1 MSAASTLKSLSISSR
16 LSLGFGCLLVLL
28 VAVAAVGQLSVGK
41 VHDQMTQITGVGAN
55 KAKLV
60 NGMLESVSA
69 IGIQSRSAAMLN
81 DIDPKQAR
89 EQIVAVGKTL
99 KEYAAQ
105 EAALSELLTPAKAT
119 PAELKLL
126 SEVQALGGKTRPE
139 LDSAIKAADDGDT
152 VSATLALMT
161 RVAPAETAW
170 RAKLREL
177 IELQNTLNAEATASA
192 EQTQSSARVV
202 GGLLVL
208 LAIGLGALIAWRIT
222 ASITAPIG
230 RAVVVAERIARGDLT
245 SQVEVRIHDETG
257 RLLEAIAAMQER
269 LRTLVG
275 EIGQTADSILVA
287 SSEVASGNL
296 DLSQRTEQTSHNLQ
310 SAASS
315 LVDLTG
321 TVSQSADSA
330 RQANQ
335 LASTASDA
343 ATRGGEVVGQVVR
356 TMDTISASSRKIADI
371 ISVIDGI
378 AFQTNILALNAAV
391 EAARAGEQGRGFAV
405 VAGEVRNLAGRS
417 AQAAREIKALI
428 GTSVDQVQ
436 EGSTLVNHAGKT
448 IEELVQS
455 VRRVSDIMGEITAA
469 TQEQSQ
475 RIGHVSQSVGAL
487 EEMTQ
492 QNAALVEEGAA
503 AADSLKDQA
512 GRLTQMVGTFRPR
525 RSTGGG
531 AGAHTHH
538 SPTPTGLGPV
548 TRSCP
553 AAQLTGLSHGRTLP
567 EGKRTAPQGAVT
579 LDRSAARSSTRRPPY
594 STRMAPCAS
603 SAESASF
610 TRWRDSPTR

>member
-1 MSAASTLKSLSISSR
+1 MPAASSLKSLSISSR
-16 LSLGFGCLLVLL
+16 LGLGFGCMLVLV

-41 VHDQMTQITGVGAN
+41 VHEQMLQITGAGAS
-55 KAKLV
+55 KSRLV

-81 DIDPKQAR
+81 DIDPRQAR
-89 EQIVAVGKTL
+89 EQIAAISATL
-99 KEYAAQ
+99 KEYGRQ
-105 EAALSELLTPAKAT
+105 ETALAELLTPAGAT
-119 PAELKLL
+119 SAEVRLL
-126 SEVQALGGKTRPE
+126 GEVQALGRKARPE
-139 LDSAIKAADDGDT
+139 LDNAIKSADDGDT

-161 RVAPAETAW
+161 RVAPVETAW

-177 IELQNTLNAEATASA
+177 IELQGSLNADATASA
-192 EQTQSSARVV
+192 EQTQGNARMVA
-202 GGLLVL
+202 GLLVV
-208 LAIGLGALIAWRIT
+208 LAIALGALIAWRIT

-245 SQVEVRIHDETG
+245 SQVEVRIQDETG

-310 SAASS
+310 GAAAA

-321 TVSQSADSA
+321 TVSQSADAA

-343 ATRGGEVVGQVVR
+343 ATRGGEVVSQVVR

-405 VAGEVRNLAGRS
+405 VAGEVRSLAGRS
-417 AQAAREIKALI
+417 AHAAREIKALI

-448 IEELVQS
+448 IEELVLS

-475 RIGHVSQSVGAL
+475 RIGHVSHSVGEL

-512 GRLTQMVGTFRPR
+512 GRLTQMVGTFRLTR
-525 RSTGGG
+525 DGDGGG
-531 AGAHTHH
+531 NHWSGAASPAPVPVPAPPQRAGLQ
-538 SPTPTGLGPV
+538 SPSRGQQPSLPV
-548 TRSCP
+548 
-553 AAQLTGLSHGRTLP
+553 
-567 EGKRTAPQGAVT
+567 
-579 LDRSAARSSTRRPPY
+579 
-594 STRMAPCAS
+594 
-603 SAESASF
+603 
-610 TRWRDSPTR
+610 

>member
-1 MSAASTLKSLSISSR
+1 
-16 LSLGFGCLLVLL
+16 
-28 VAVAAVGQLSVGK
+28 
-41 VHDQMTQITGVGAN
+41 
-55 KAKLV
+55 
-60 NGMLESVSA
+60 
-69 IGIQSRSAAMLN
+69 
-81 DIDPKQAR
+81 
-89 EQIVAVGKTL
+89 
-99 KEYAAQ
+99 
-105 EAALSELLTPAKAT
+105 
-119 PAELKLL
+119 
-126 SEVQALGGKTRPE
+126 VQALGKKTRPE
-139 LDSAIKAADDGDT
+139 LDTAIKAADDGDT

-170 RAKLREL
+170 RTKLGEL
-177 IELQNTLNAEATASA
+177 IDLQNTLNAEATASA
-192 EQTQSSARVV
+192 EHTQSQARVV

-222 ASITAPIG
+222 TSITAPIG

-343 ATRGGEVVGQVVR
+343 ATRGGEVVSQVVR

-417 AQAAREIKALI
+417 ANAAREIKALI

-436 EGSTLVNHAGKT
+436 EGSTL
-448 IEELVQS
+448 
-455 VRRVSDIMGEITAA
+455 
-469 TQEQSQ
+469 
-475 RIGHVSQSVGAL
+475 VGAL

-512 GRLTQMVGTFRPR
+512 GRLTQMVGTFRLTR
-525 RSTGGG
+525 DGGDDNSWG
-531 AGAHTHH
+531 AG
-538 SPTPTGLGPV
+538 SP
-548 TRSCP
+548 
-553 AAQLTGLSHGRTLP
+553 
-567 EGKRTAPQGAVT
+567 
-579 LDRSAARSSTRRPPY
+579 
-594 STRMAPCAS
+594 
-603 SAESASF
+603 SASPMAVPAPAR
-610 TRWRDSPTR
+610 TTGSRPLSSPPSRPRALPRS

>member
-1 MSAASTLKSLSISSR
+1 M
-16 LSLGFGCLLVLL
+16 
-28 VAVAAVGQLSVGK
+28 
-41 VHDQMTQITGVGAN
+41 
-55 KAKLV
+55 
-60 NGMLESVSA
+60 
-69 IGIQSRSAAMLN
+69 
-81 DIDPKQAR
+81 
-89 EQIVAVGKTL
+89 
-99 KEYAAQ
+99 
-105 EAALSELLTPAKAT
+105 
-119 PAELKLL
+119 
-126 SEVQALGGKTRPE
+126 
-139 LDSAIKAADDGDT
+139 
-152 VSATLALMT
+152 
-161 RVAPAETAW
+161 
-170 RAKLREL
+170 
-177 IELQNTLNAEATASA
+177 
-192 EQTQSSARVV
+192 V

-436 EGSTLVNHAGKT
+436 EGSALVNHAGKT

-475 RIGHVSQSVGAL
+475 RIGQVSGSVGEL

-512 GRLTQMVGTFRPR
+512 GRLTQMVGTFRLSR
-525 RSTGGG
+525 KDGGNEDSWG
-531 AGAHTHH
+531 TAG
-538 SPTPTGLGPV
+538 
-548 TRSCP
+548 P
-553 AAQLTGLSHGRTLP
+553 AASPLAVP
-567 EGKRTAPQGAVT
+567 APAHKA
-579 LDRSAARSSTRRPPY
+579 AAR
-594 STRMAPCAS
+594 APALP
-603 SAESASF
+603 
-610 TRWRDSPTR
+610 RN

>member
-1 MSAASTLKSLSISSR
+1 MQE
-16 LSLGFGCLLVLL
+16 LGR
-28 VAVAAVGQLSVGK
+28 
-41 VHDQMTQITGVGAN
+41 
-55 KAKLV
+55 KA
-60 NGMLESVSA
+60 
-69 IGIQSRSAAMLN
+69 
-81 DIDPKQAR
+81 
-89 EQIVAVGKTL
+89 
-99 KEYAAQ
+99 
-105 EAALSELLTPAKAT
+105 
-119 PAELKLL
+119 
-126 SEVQALGGKTRPE
+126 RPE
-139 LDSAIKAADDGDT
+139 LANAIKAADDGDT

-161 RVAPAETAW
+161 RVAPGETAW
-170 RAKLREL
+170 RTKLGEL
-177 IELQNTLNAEATASA
+177 IDLQNTLNAEATASA
-192 EQTQSSARVV
+192 EQTQSQARLV
-202 GGLLVL
+202 GGLLVA

-222 ASITAPIG
+222 TSITAPIG

-315 LVDLTG
+315 LVELTG

-343 ATRGGEVVGQVVR
+343 APRGGEVVGQVVR

-371 ISVIDGI
+371 ISVIDSI

-405 VAGEVRNLAGRS
+405 VASEVRSLAGRS
-417 AQAAREIKALI
+417 ANAAREIKALI
-428 GTSVDQVQ
+428 GASVDQVQ
-436 EGSTLVNHAGKT
+436 EGSTLVHHAGT
-448 IEELVQS
+448 TMDELVQS

-475 RIGHVSQSVGAL
+475 RIGQVSGAVGEL

-512 GRLTQMVGTFRPR
+512 GRLTQMVGTFRLTR
-525 RSTGGG
+525 DGGDEKSWG
-531 AGAHTHH
+531 
-538 SPTPTGLGPV
+538 
-548 TRSCP
+548 
-553 AAQLTGLSHGRTLP
+553 AAQSATPPLAVPAPAPTAAPRAPALP
-567 EGKRTAPQGAVT
+567 
-579 LDRSAARSSTRRPPY
+579 RS
-594 STRMAPCAS
+594 
-603 SAESASF
+603 
-610 TRWRDSPTR
+610 

>member
-1 MSAASTLKSLSISSR
+1 MPPPKSVKSLSISSR
-16 LSLGFGCLLVLL
+16 LGLGFGCMLVLV
-28 VAVAAVGQLSVGK
+28 VAVAAVGQLSVTK
-41 VHDQMTQITGVGAN
+41 VHEQMRQMTGVGAN

-69 IGIQSRSAAMLN
+69 MGIQSRSAAMLN
-81 DIDPKQAR
+81 DIDPQQAR
-89 EQIVAVGKTL
+89 EQIAAVGKTL
-99 KEYAAQ
+99 KAYATQ
-105 EAALSELLTPAKAT
+105 EAALDALLAPASAT
-119 PAELKLL
+119 PAEVSLL
-126 SEVQALGGKTRPE
+126 SEVQALGKKARPE
-139 LDSAIKAADDGDT
+139 LDTAIKAADDGDT

-161 RVAPAETAW
+161 RVAPVETAW
-170 RAKLREL
+170 RAKLGEL
-177 IELQNTLNAEATASA
+177 IELQNTLNAQATATA
-192 EQTQSSARVV
+192 EHTQSQARMVA
-202 GGLLVL
+202 GLLVV

-222 ASITAPIG
+222 TSITAPIG
-230 RAVVVAERIARGDLT
+230 RAMVVAERIARGDLT

-257 RLLEAIAAMQER
+257 RLLDAIAAMQER

-315 LVDLTG
+315 LADLTG
-321 TVSQSADSA
+321 TVSQSADAA

-335 LASTASDA
+335 LASTASEA
-343 ATRGGEVVGQVVR
+343 ATRGGEVVSQVVS

-371 ISVIDGI
+371 ISVIDSI

-405 VAGEVRNLAGRS
+405 VAGEVRSLAGRS
-417 AQAAREIKALI
+417 ANAAREIKALI
-428 GTSVDQVQ
+428 GASVEQVQ
-436 EGSTLVNHAGKT
+436 AGSTLVNHAGRT
-448 IEELVQS
+448 IEDLVMS

-475 RIGHVSQSVGAL
+475 RIGQVSHSVGAL

-512 GRLTQMVGTFRPR
+512 GRLTQMVGTFRLS
-525 RSTGGG
+525 RSDGGG
-531 AGAHTHH
+531 EDAWGGSGPSASA
-538 SPTPTGLGPV
+538 SPVP
-548 TRSCP
+548 SP
-553 AAQLTGLSHGRTLP
+553 A
-567 EGKRTAPQGAVT
+567 
-579 LDRSAARSSTRRPPY
+579 
-594 STRMAPCAS
+594 RMAGPRSLAS
-603 SAESASF
+603 APSRAPALP
-610 TRWRDSPTR
+610 RG

>member
-1 MSAASTLKSLSISSR
+1 M
-16 LSLGFGCLLVLL
+16 
-28 VAVAAVGQLSVGK
+28 
-41 VHDQMTQITGVGAN
+41 
-55 KAKLV
+55 
-60 NGMLESVSA
+60 
-69 IGIQSRSAAMLN
+69 
-81 DIDPKQAR
+81 
-89 EQIVAVGKTL
+89 
-99 KEYAAQ
+99 
-105 EAALSELLTPAKAT
+105 
-119 PAELKLL
+119 
-126 SEVQALGGKTRPE
+126 
-139 LDSAIKAADDGDT
+139 
-152 VSATLALMT
+152 
-161 RVAPAETAW
+161 
-170 RAKLREL
+170 
-177 IELQNTLNAEATASA
+177 
-192 EQTQSSARVV
+192 V

-230 RAVVVAERIARGDLT
+230 RAVVVVERIARGDLT

-330 RQANQ
+330 RQAHQ

-512 GRLTQMVGTFRPR
+512 GRLTQMVGTFRLSR
-525 RSTGGG
+525 NDGGDEDSWG
-531 AGAHTHH
+531 TAT
-538 SPTPTGLGPV
+538 
-548 TRSCP
+548 P
-553 AAQLTGLSHGRTLP
+553 AAAPAPVPAPTRT
-567 EGKRTAPQGAVT
+567 TAP
-579 LDRSAARSSTRRPPY
+579 RPL
-594 STRMAPCAS
+594 S
-603 SAESASF
+603 SAPPRAPALPRS
-610 TRWRDSPTR
+610 

>member
-1 MSAASTLKSLSISSR
+1 M
-16 LSLGFGCLLVLL
+16 
-28 VAVAAVGQLSVGK
+28 
-41 VHDQMTQITGVGAN
+41 
-55 KAKLV
+55 
-60 NGMLESVSA
+60 
-69 IGIQSRSAAMLN
+69 
-81 DIDPKQAR
+81 
-89 EQIVAVGKTL
+89 
-99 KEYAAQ
+99 
-105 EAALSELLTPAKAT
+105 
-119 PAELKLL
+119 
-126 SEVQALGGKTRPE
+126 
-139 LDSAIKAADDGDT
+139 
-152 VSATLALMT
+152 
-161 RVAPAETAW
+161 
-170 RAKLREL
+170 
-177 IELQNTLNAEATASA
+177 
-192 EQTQSSARVV
+192 V

-275 EIGQTADSILVA
+275 EIGLTADSILVA
-287 SSEVASGNL
+287 SSEVASGNP

-330 RQANQ
+330 RQAHQ
-335 LASTASDA
+335 LASTASTASDV

-405 VAGEVRNLAGRS
+405 VAGEVRSLAGRS

-436 EGSTLVNHAGKT
+436 EGSALVNHAGKT

-512 GRLTQMVGTFRPR
+512 GRLTQMVGTFRLSR
-525 RSTGGG
+525 NDGGDEDSWG
-531 AGAHTHH
+531 TA
-538 SPTPTGLGPV
+538 S
-548 TRSCP
+548 P
-553 AAQLTGLSHGRTLP
+553 AA
-567 EGKRTAPQGAVT
+567 APAAVP
-579 LDRSAARSSTRRPPY
+579 A
-594 STRMAPCAS
+594 
-603 SAESASF
+603 
-610 TRWRDSPTR
+610 PTRTIAPRPLASAPSRAPALPRS

>member
-1 MSAASTLKSLSISSR
+1 MLAPSSLKSLSISSR
-16 LSLGFGCLLVLL
+16 LGLGFGCVLVLL

-41 VHDQMTQITGVGAN
+41 VHEQMRQITGVGAN

-69 IGIQSRSAAMLN
+69 MGIQSRSAAMLN

-89 EQIVAVGKTL
+89 EQINAVATTL
-99 KEYAAQ
+99 KQYSTD
-105 EAALSELLTPAKAT
+105 EAALAELLTPATAT
-119 PAELKLL
+119 AAEIQLL
-126 SEVQALGGKTRPE
+126 TDIRALATKTRPE
-139 LDSAIKAADDGDT
+139 LDAAIKAADDGDT

-161 RVAPAETAW
+161 RVAPSESAW
-170 RAKLREL
+170 RAKLGEL
-177 IELQNTLNAEATASA
+177 IALQNTLNAEATAAA
-192 EQTQSSARVV
+192 ETTQSRARMVAGV
-202 GGLLVL
+202 LVL
-208 LAIGLGALIAWRIT
+208 LAMGLGGLIAWRIT

-275 EIGQTADSILVA
+275 EIGQTAESILVA

-405 VAGEVRNLAGRS
+405 VAGEVRSLAGRS
-417 AQAAREIKALI
+417 ANAAREIKALI

-448 IEELVQS
+448 IEELVMS

-475 RIGHVSQSVGAL
+475 RIGHVNQSVGAL
-487 EEMTQ
+487 DEMTQ

-503 AADSLKDQA
+503 AADSLKEQA
-512 GRLTQMVGTFRPR
+512 GRLTQMVGAFRLSRNDGGDDDSWGATGPTASPSPMPMPAPAALR
-525 RSTGGG
+525 SAPPARPTLKPRST
-531 AGAHTHH
+531 
-538 SPTPTGLGPV
+538 
-548 TRSCP
+548 
-553 AAQLTGLSHGRTLP
+553 LP
-567 EGKRTAPQGAVT
+567 SLPR
-579 LDRSAARSSTRRPPY
+579 
-594 STRMAPCAS
+594 
-603 SAESASF
+603 
-610 TRWRDSPTR
+610 

>member
-16 LSLGFGCLLVLL
+16 LSLGFGCMLVLL

-126 SEVQALGGKTRPE
+126 GEVQALGGKTRPE

-343 ATRGGEVVGQVVR
+343 ATRGGEVMGQVVR

-512 GRLTQMVGTFRPR
+512 GRLTQMVGTFRLSR
-525 RSTGGG
+525 NDGGDEDSWG
-531 AGAHTHH
+531 TA
-538 SPTPTGLGPV
+538 S
-548 TRSCP
+548 P
-553 AAQLTGLSHGRTLP
+553 AAAPAAVPAPTRT
-567 EGKRTAPQGAVT
+567 TAPRPLASAPSRAPA
-579 LDRSAARSSTRRPPY
+579 LPRS
-594 STRMAPCAS
+594 
-603 SAESASF
+603 
-610 TRWRDSPTR
+610 

>member
-1 MSAASTLKSLSISSR
+1 MPAASSLKSLSISTR
-16 LSLGFGCLLVLL
+16 LGLGFGCLLILL
-28 VAVAAVGQLSVGK
+28 LAVAGVGQWSLGK
-41 VHDQMTQITGVGAN
+41 VHDQMLQITGTGAS

-69 IGIQSRSAAMLN
+69 IGIQGRSAAMLN

-89 EQIVAVGKTL
+89 EQITSVGKTL
-99 KEYAAQ
+99 TEYARQ
-105 EAALSELLTPAKAT
+105 EAALAELLKPDSAS
-119 PAELKLL
+119 PAEVKLL
-126 SEVQALGGKTRPE
+126 GEVQELGRKARPE
-139 LDSAIKAADDGDT
+139 LDNAIKAADDGDT
-152 VSATLALMT
+152 VSASLALMT

-192 EQTQSSARVV
+192 ESTQSQARAI

-222 ASITAPIG
+222 SSITAPIG
-230 RAVVVAERIARGDLT
+230 RAVVLAERIARGDLT
-245 SQVEVRIHDETG
+245 STVEVRIHDETG

-269 LRTLVG
+269 LRALVG

-310 SAASS
+310 SAATS

-330 RQANQ
+330 SQANQ

-343 ATRGGEVVGQVVR
+343 ATRGGEVVSQVVR

-405 VAGEVRNLAGRS
+405 VAGEVRN
-417 AQAAREIKALI
+417 
-428 GTSVDQVQ
+428 
-436 EGSTLVNHAGKT
+436 
-448 IEELVQS
+448 
-455 VRRVSDIMGEITAA
+455 
-469 TQEQSQ
+469 
-475 RIGHVSQSVGAL
+475 
-487 EEMTQ
+487 
-492 QNAALVEEGAA
+492 
-503 AADSLKDQA
+503 
-512 GRLTQMVGTFRPR
+512 
-525 RSTGGG
+525 
-531 AGAHTHH
+531 
-538 SPTPTGLGPV
+538 
-548 TRSCP
+548 
-553 AAQLTGLSHGRTLP
+553 
-567 EGKRTAPQGAVT
+567 
-579 LDRSAARSSTRRPPY
+579 
-594 STRMAPCAS
+594 
-603 SAESASF
+603 
-610 TRWRDSPTR
+610 

>member
-1 MSAASTLKSLSISSR
+1 MQE
-16 LSLGFGCLLVLL
+16 LGR
-28 VAVAAVGQLSVGK
+28 
-41 VHDQMTQITGVGAN
+41 
-55 KAKLV
+55 KA
-60 NGMLESVSA
+60 
-69 IGIQSRSAAMLN
+69 
-81 DIDPKQAR
+81 
-89 EQIVAVGKTL
+89 
-99 KEYAAQ
+99 
-105 EAALSELLTPAKAT
+105 
-119 PAELKLL
+119 
-126 SEVQALGGKTRPE
+126 RPE
-139 LDSAIKAADDGDT
+139 LANAIKAADDGDT

-161 RVAPAETAW
+161 RVAPGETAW
-170 RAKLREL
+170 RTKLGEL
-177 IELQNTLNAEATASA
+177 IDLQNTLNAEATASA
-192 EQTQSSARVV
+192 EQTQSQARLV
-202 GGLLVL
+202 GGLLVA

-222 ASITAPIG
+222 TSITAPIG

-315 LVDLTG
+315 LVELTG

-417 AQAAREIKALI
+417 ANAAREIKALI

-448 IEELVQS
+448 IEELVLS

-512 GRLTQMVGTFRPR
+512 GRLTQMVGTFRLS
-525 RSTGGG
+525 RSDGGSDDSWG
-531 AGAHTHH
+531 IGNPMAA
-538 SPTPTGLGPV
+538 PTPV
-548 TRSCP
+548 P
-553 AAQLTGLSHGRTLP
+553 APAL
-567 EGKRTAPQGAVT
+567 
-579 LDRSAARSSTRRPPY
+579 RSAPP
-594 STRMAPCAS
+594 RAPALKPRGKLPS
-603 SAESASF
+603 LP
-610 TRWRDSPTR
+610 R

>member
-1 MSAASTLKSLSISSR
+1 MQAATPLKSLSISTR
-16 LSLGFGCLLVLL
+16 LGLGFGCMLVLV

-41 VHDQMTQITGVGAN
+41 VHEQMRLITGLGAQ
-55 KAKLV
+55 KSVLV

-69 IGIQSRSAAMLN
+69 MGIQSRSAAMLN
-81 DIDPKQAR
+81 DIDPKQAG
-89 EQIVAVGKTL
+89 EQINSVAGTL
-99 KEYAAQ
+99 NEYARQ
-105 EAALSELLTPAKAT
+105 EAALAELLAT
-119 PAELKLL
+119 GGASAAERQLL
-126 SEVQALGGKTRPE
+126 QEVQALGARTRPE
-139 LDSAIKAADDGDT
+139 LENAIKSADEGDT
-152 VSATLALMT
+152 VSATLTLMT

-170 RAKLREL
+170 RGKLREL
-177 IELQNTLNAEATASA
+177 VDLQGRLNAEATASA
-192 EQTQSSARVV
+192 ERTQGQARTVA
-202 GGLLVL
+202 GLLVL

-222 ASITAPIG
+222 RSITAPIG

-245 SQVEVRIHDETG
+245 SQVEVRIQDETG
-257 RLLEAIAAMQER
+257 RLLGAIDAMQDR

-315 LVDLTG
+315 LADLTG
-321 TVSQSADSA
+321 TVSQSADAA

-335 LASTASDA
+335 LASSASDA
-343 ATRGGEVVGQVVR
+343 ATRGGEVVQQVVR

-371 ISVIDGI
+371 IGVIDSI

-405 VAGEVRNLAGRS
+405 VASEVRSLAGRS
-417 AQAAREIKALI
+417 ANAAREIKALI
-428 GTSVDQVQ
+428 GASVDQVQ
-436 EGSTLVNHAGKT
+436 EGSTLVNHAGTT
-448 IEELVQS
+448 IDELVQS

-475 RIGHVSQSVGAL
+475 RIGQVSGSVGEL

-512 GRLTQMVGTFRPR
+512 GRLTQMVGTFRLSR
-525 RSTGGG
+525 NDGGNEDSWG
-531 AGAHTHH
+531 PAGPAASPLAVPAPAHT
-538 SPTPTGLGPV
+538 
-548 TRSCP
+548 
-553 AAQLTGLSHGRTLP
+553 A
-567 EGKRTAPQGAVT
+567 
-579 LDRSAARSSTRRPPY
+579 AAR
-594 STRMAPCAS
+594 APALP
-603 SAESASF
+603 
-610 TRWRDSPTR
+610 RN

>member
-16 LSLGFGCLLVLL
+16 LSLGFGCMLVLL

-105 EAALSELLTPAKAT
+105 EAALTELLTPAKAT

-126 SEVQALGGKTRPE
+126 GEVQALGGKTRPE

-177 IELQNTLNAEATASA
+177 IELQNTLNAEATSSA

-512 GRLTQMVGTFRPR
+512 GRLTQMVGTFRLSR
-525 RSTGGG
+525 NDGGDEDSWG
-531 AGAHTHH
+531 TA
-538 SPTPTGLGPV
+538 S
-548 TRSCP
+548 P
-553 AAQLTGLSHGRTLP
+553 AAAAAAVP
-567 EGKRTAPQGAVT
+567 APARTAAPRPLA
-579 LDRSAARSSTRRPPY
+579 SAASRAPALPRS
-594 STRMAPCAS
+594 
-603 SAESASF
+603 
-610 TRWRDSPTR
+610 